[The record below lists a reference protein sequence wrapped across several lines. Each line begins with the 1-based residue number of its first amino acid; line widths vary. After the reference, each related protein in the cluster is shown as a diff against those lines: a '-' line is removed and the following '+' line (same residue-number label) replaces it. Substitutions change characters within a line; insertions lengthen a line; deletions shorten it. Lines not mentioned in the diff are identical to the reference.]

1 MTNRKSDPPFGVVR
15 SIYSWIFLGVVVLL
29 YELRT
34 VLDRNPHTLPLT
46 AVVTTWVPGALT
58 MGFLTWLYAHFLIRY
73 LQSGHWWFR

>member
-1 MTNRKSDPPFGVVR
+1 MNDKSDPPFGAVR

-46 AVVTTWVPGALT
+46 TVVTTWVPGIIT
-58 MGFLTWLYAHFLIRY
+58 MGFLTWLWLHFAIRY
-73 LQSGHWWFR
+73 WQSGFWWFK